1 VDIVGFIE
9 ELLLS
14 SGAAWVLWLLL
25 FLSLGSV
32 AVAIERWLAFRSRDA
47 DVRALTRELDGFLSR
62 GAFDDAARTLG
73 ESRAAA
79 ARIAAAGLRLRDHG
93 IAAAERG
100 MASAVAAERSA
111 LEARLAFLATLGN
124 NAPFVGLFGTVIGV
138 ILAFDALGGAVADP
152 SASREVM
159 GAIAEALVATA
170 VGIAVALPAVAANN
184 YFQRRIARLL
194 GDAEVLSNLVLAY
207 LGSDAVGGPAAAP
220 RREAA

>member
-1 VDIVGFIE
+1 VNIVRFIE

-25 FLSLGSV
+25 LLSLGSV
-32 AVAIERWLAFRSRDA
+32 AIVFERWFAFRSRDT
-47 DVRALTRELDGFLSR
+47 DVRALTRELDGLLSR
-62 GAFDDAARTLG
+62 GAFADAARTLG
-73 ESRAAA
+73 NNPASA
-79 ARIAAAGLRLRDHG
+79 ARIAAAGLRLRGHG
-93 IAAAERG
+93 LAAAERG

-111 LEARLAFLATLGN
+111 LEARLAFLGTLGN
-124 NAPFVGLFGTVIGV
+124 NAPFLGLFGTVIGV
-138 ILAFDALGGAVADP
+138 ILAFDALGGTAGDP
-152 SASREVM
+152 AASQEVM

-194 GDAEVLSNLVLAY
+194 GDAEALSNLVLAY
-207 LGSDAVGGPAAAP
+207 LGSDAVPGAE